1 MKTKILL
8 ALILSA
14 GVLFGGTPIDNLK
27 FGTNVDGNN
36 KAITNL
42 SALQLGGVTI
52 TNWNTAS
59 SVEWINVINKPTS
72 IQKLESND
80 GGSLTNLSVTESDP
94 KWSAVSNS
102 ITTKADNGQT
112 AYGWGNH
119 ATNGY
124 LTAESDP
131 IWSIVSNSITTKAN
145 NGQTAFSWGNHAT
158 NGYLKSESD
167 PKWAAVSN
175 SITTKANNGQTAYG
189 WGNHATNGYLKS
201 ESDTLDSVVARGNST
216 TRTIYPGAIVSSQ
229 NGKLIVRSKDNDG
242 SSLWLQG
249 GLSGTESWIQVGKND
264 MYGSFGPRTGIVAI
278 AQTTE
283 SGGTLAPV
291 VFGCSKLGVGDGS
304 VTNIL
309 MDSNSGKVNATGG
322 YQWNGTNLISFR
334 QGSIGGT
341 TSVYFVIGGTN
352 YHIRIK

>member
-59 SVEWINVINKPTS
+59 S
-72 IQKLESND
+72 D

-201 ESDTLDSVVARGNST
+201 ESDTLDSVMSRGSTITGSGAKGMTRSSGAVNSFYIKMDT
-216 TRTIYPGAIVSSQ
+216 GGEDSWLEIGYPSI
-229 NGKLIVRSKDNDG
+229 
-242 SSLWLQG
+242 
-249 GLSGTESWIQVGKND
+249 SGTNW
-264 MYGSFGPRTGIVAI
+264 FGNNAIIIVAH
-278 AQTTE
+278 
-283 SGGTLAPV
+283 GGTKPIYLR
-291 VFGCSKLGVGDGS
+291 GSKFDWNQGEFTLYDNGNIDGHNAVWS
-304 VTNIL
+304 
-309 MDSNSGKVNATGG
+309 NATINANN
-322 YQWNGTNLISFR
+322 YQWNGTNLVNWR

-341 TSVYFVIGGTN
+341 ASVYFVINGTN
-352 YHIRIK
+352 YHIRVE